1 MRRIIER
8 VVTVVTT
15 TTWKISWE
23 ADPPHPE
30 HPVDSISSDLPGAKV
45 SSETVYETPSGPDLN
60 EPKEVDLPEREE
72 NITDQIAEELM
83 PDSYPYQSKI
93 ERKSKP

>member
-23 ADPPHPE
+23 RDLHPSQPAEDP
-30 HPVDSISSDLPGAKV
+30 ISDDISDLGA
-45 SSETVYETPSGPDLN
+45 
-60 EPKEVDLPEREE
+60 LPEPVLPAPTVTETKEE
-72 NITDQIAEELM
+72 RLPEDENA
-83 PDSYPYQSKI
+83 PDPS
-93 ERKSKP
+93 

>member
-23 ADPPHPE
+23 ADPRPSRPAADPVSDGLLHLEISPE
-30 HPVDSISSDLPGAKV
+30 STPPGP
-45 SSETVYETPSGPDLN
+45 TVLES
-60 EPKEVDLPEREE
+60 KEVDLPEEE
-72 NITDQIAEELM
+72 KAPDQ
-83 PDSYPYQSKI
+83 P
-93 ERKSKP
+93 

>member
-23 ADPPHPE
+23 ADSPQTEAALSKDLPSL
-30 HPVDSISSDLPGAKV
+30 DSLSETLYDTQISSDEI
-45 SSETVYETPSGPDLN
+45 ETKEVQPPERVEQSTDQNVEEPLN
-60 EPKEVDLPEREE
+60 E
-72 NITDQIAEELM
+72 
-83 PDSYPYQSKI
+83 SYPYQTKI
-93 ERKSKP
+93 ERKTKP

>member
-23 ADPPHPE
+23 AEPSQTEAPISNGLSSLDRLSE
-30 HPVDSISSDLPGAKV
+30 TLYDTQTSSDRI
-45 SSETVYETPSGPDLN
+45 EI
-60 EPKEVDLPEREE
+60 KEVQPPEREE
-72 NITDQIAEELM
+72 QSIDQNVEEPLNE
-83 PDSYPYQSKI
+83 SYPYPTKI

>member
-23 ADPPHPE
+23 ADSSQTEAPISNDLSSLNSLSE
-30 HPVDSISSDLPGAKV
+30 TLYDTQISSDEI
-45 SSETVYETPSGPDLN
+45 ET
-60 EPKEVDLPEREE
+60 KEVQPPEREE
-72 NITDQIAEELM
+72 QSTDQNVEEPLNE
-83 PDSYPYQSKI
+83 SYPYPTKI

>member
-23 ADPPHPE
+23 ADTPHTQPEADSAQEIVSNADILLITPPVTE
-30 HPVDSISSDLPGAKV
+30 TKEADSERAEKPTESNPPAHEV
-45 SSETVYETPSGPDLN
+45 HFYPSN
-60 EPKEVDLPEREE
+60 
-72 NITDQIAEELM
+72 
-83 PDSYPYQSKI
+83 S
-93 ERKSKP
+93 ERKRKP

>member
-23 ADPPHPE
+23 ADL
-30 HPVDSISSDLPGAKV
+30 S
-45 SSETVYETPSGPDLN
+45 SSEAPLSKDLSSLNSLSEILYDTQINSDEIETKEVQPPENEEQSTDQNVEEPLN
-60 EPKEVDLPEREE
+60 E
-72 NITDQIAEELM
+72 
-83 PDSYPYQSKI
+83 SYPYPTKI
-93 ERKSKP
+93 DRKPKP

>member
-23 ADPPHPE
+23 TDSPPTSPQVDPVVNDLSSPDVFSETPRDSQASSQVIE
-30 HPVDSISSDLPGAKV
+30 TEEVESAKIDSI
-45 SSETVYETPSGPDLN
+45 N
-60 EPKEVDLPEREE
+60 
-72 NITDQIAEELM
+72 DQHE
-83 PDSYPYQSKI
+83 SYPYQTKI

>member
-23 ADPPHPE
+23 ADLSQSAAPTSKDLSSL
-30 HPVDSISSDLPGAKV
+30 DSLSETLYDTQISSDQI
-45 SSETVYETPSGPDLN
+45 ETKEVQPSQREEQSTDQNVEEPLN
-60 EPKEVDLPEREE
+60 E
-72 NITDQIAEELM
+72 
-83 PDSYPYQSKI
+83 SYPYPNKI
-93 ERKSKP
+93 ERKPKP

>member
-23 ADPPHPE
+23 ADPPPSDPE
-30 HPVDSISSDLPGAKV
+30 ADPVSNRLPGLEASQSLPPAV
-45 SSETVYETPSGPDLN
+45 GIVETTAVALLEETAPGSS
-60 EPKEVDLPEREE
+60 
-72 NITDQIAEELM
+72 
-83 PDSYPYQSKI
+83 
-93 ERKSKP
+93 